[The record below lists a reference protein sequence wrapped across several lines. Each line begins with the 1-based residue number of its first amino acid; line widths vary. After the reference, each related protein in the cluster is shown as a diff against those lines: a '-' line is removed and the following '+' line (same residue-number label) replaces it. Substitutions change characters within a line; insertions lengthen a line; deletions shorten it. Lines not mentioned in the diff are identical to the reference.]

1 MIDRLLILIFFCI
14 FLFVPLVKN
23 FDFESNH
30 TKKPI
35 FSNKTSKFL
44 FHNAFQSYNSN
55 NIVDAIDKVSQSV
68 VGISVITI
76 NDNRPTFEVKNG
88 IFIPYTKDK
97 EVKTLGSGLI
107 YSNSGY
113 VITNTHVIKDADK
126 IFVTLTGGEKFEA
139 ELVGSDDLT
148 DLALLKV
155 NSSQLL
161 PVSNLGNSDNLK
173 IGEWVIALGNP
184 LGLFDLSYQPTATI
198 GIISGLNIDFG
209 LQENSYV
216 YKDMIQTDA
225 SINEGNSGGPLI
237 NIFGEVIGINTFIM
251 TGSNVKKGSIG
262 LAFSIPIHRVKDI
275 IHELIIYGEVKR
287 TYSTGFKIKPMNL
300 NVKEYLNVPFD
311 QGAVIIDVEKKS
323 AAMEAGLKVGDIIFK
338 VDDIVVNSNQ
348 DFININN
355 ENLRKSGDIVILDIW
370 RLGTFYNIELELK
383 NYK

>member
-14 FLFVPLVKN
+14 FIFLPLVKN
-23 FDFESNH
+23 FEIKPNY

-35 FSNKTSKFL
+35 FTNNKISKFKKYDE
-44 FHNAFQSYNSN
+44 FSSN
-55 NIVDAIDKVSQSV
+55 NHIVDAIAKVSQSV
-68 VGISVITI
+68 VGISVINI
-76 NDNRPTFEVKNG
+76 NDNTPVFEMKNG

-97 EVKTLGSGLI
+97 EIKTLGSGLI
-107 YSNSGY
+107 YSNNGY
-113 VITNTHVIKDADK
+113 VITNTHVIKDAEE
-126 IFVTLTGGEKFEA
+126 IFVTLTGGEKFKA
-139 ELVGSDDLT
+139 QVVGSDDLT

-155 NSSQLL
+155 ESEKLL
-161 PVSNLGNSDNLK
+161 PVSNLGDSNNLK
-173 IGEWVIALGNP
+173 IGEWVIGLGNP

-209 LQENSYV
+209 IKAHSYV

-237 NIFGEVIGINTFIM
+237 NAFGEVIGINTFIM
-251 TGSNVKKGSIG
+251 TGSNIKQGSIG
-262 LAFSIPIHRVKDI
+262 LAFSIPINRVKDI

-287 TYSTGFKIKPMNL
+287 AYSTGFKIKPMNL
-300 NVKEYLNVPFD
+300 NVKKYLNVPFD
-311 QGAVIIDVEKKS
+311 EGAVIIDVEKKS
-323 AAMEAGLKVGDIIFK
+323 AAMDAGLKVGDIIFK
-338 VDDIVVNSNQ
+338 LDDIVVNSNQ

-370 RLGTFYNIELELK
+370 RLGTFHTIELELK

>member
-287 TYSTGFKIKPMNL
+287 TYSTGFKIKPMKDPAKPKRPTSAYLYFCEAARPKLMKKMKGKKNKKVNL
-300 NVKEYLNVPFD
+300 GDIAKQL
-311 QGAVIIDVEKKS
+311 GAMWKGLSENDKKPYVEKSLVDKERYLDE
-323 AAMEAGLKVGDIIFK
+323 MEK
-338 VDDIVVNSNQ
+338 
-348 DFININN
+348 
-355 ENLRKSGDIVILDIW
+355 
-370 RLGTFYNIELELK
+370 YNANK
-383 NYK
+383 